1 MHYKAIY
8 FIPHYYK
15 YYMYYVNKDNYDN
28 KQKLTKK

>member
-15 YYMYYVNKDNYDN
+15 YYMYYVNKDNYDY